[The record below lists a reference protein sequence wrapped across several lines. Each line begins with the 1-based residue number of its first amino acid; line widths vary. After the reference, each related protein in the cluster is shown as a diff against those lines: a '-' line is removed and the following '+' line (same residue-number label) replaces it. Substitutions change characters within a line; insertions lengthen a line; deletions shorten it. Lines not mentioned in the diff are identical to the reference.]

1 MSTTF
6 ASLRYP
12 AYRLWFAG
20 ALVANIGTWMQR
32 VAQDWVVLTELS
44 DNSGIAVGIV
54 TALQFLP
61 ALVLSPYAGLLADRL
76 PRRAMLIATQSAM
89 GVLAVGLGVLV
100 LTDTAQLWHV
110 WAFALGLGVVS
121 ALDAPVRQTF
131 VAELVPGES
140 LPNAVGLNSA
150 SFNAARLIGPGVAG
164 FAIAAV
170 GPGWVFIVNAA
181 TFAFT
186 IAALMMMRTGDL
198 FPIAHAERAKGQLRE
213 GIAYVRSRT
222 DIVLIM
228 VVVGSVSALGLNF
241 QLTSAV
247 MARTIFDKGPQEYGL
262 LGSVLAIGSLAGA
275 LMAARRQH
283 PRVRMVVLAALGFG
297 VFSGVMALAPT
308 FLTYAL
314 AAIPVGFCTLTMLTS
329 ANAYVQ
335 MSTEPSM
342 RGRVMSLYLMVFLG
356 TTPIGSPIVG
366 WIAENW
372 GARWSVG
379 VGSITAIIVALL
391 AMVWARKAWHVELR
405 YVREPSR
412 RLQMLSDA
420 DRIAEAA

>member
-247 MARTIFDKGPQEYGL
+247 MARTISPRSTSPSRQL
-262 LGSVLAIGSLAGA
+262 RQASAAGGRFA
-275 LMAARRQH
+275 
-283 PRVRMVVLAALGFG
+283 PRRMV
-297 VFSGVMALAPT
+297 
-308 FLTYAL
+308 
-314 AAIPVGFCTLTMLTS
+314 TS
-329 ANAYVQ
+329 
-335 MSTEPSM
+335 
-342 RGRVMSLYLMVFLG
+342 
-356 TTPIGSPIVG
+356 
-366 WIAENW
+366 
-372 GARWSVG
+372 
-379 VGSITAIIVALL
+379 
-391 AMVWARKAWHVELR
+391 
-405 YVREPSR
+405 
-412 RLQMLSDA
+412 
-420 DRIAEAA
+420 